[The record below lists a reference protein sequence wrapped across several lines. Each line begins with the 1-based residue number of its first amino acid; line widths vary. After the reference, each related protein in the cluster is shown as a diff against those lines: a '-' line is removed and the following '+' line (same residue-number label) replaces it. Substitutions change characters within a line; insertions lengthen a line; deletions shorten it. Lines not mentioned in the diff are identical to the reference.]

1 MKNVDISKALF
12 NCAGIL
18 SLFLVGVVFGV
29 AHTAPREALLFI
41 GDSVASVYQERHTL
55 TGVRPE
61 RFLQPAR
68 YDGEGVTVNE
78 VPGGDADLVLLS
90 GFFDGG
96 NELRLIRRDGGIVA
110 RWPVRFSELFPD
122 TGHLDQPPA
131 TDWNVDTHGA
141 LIEPDGSVVFNFEY
155 AGLVKLDRCG
165 RVAWTLPRIT
175 HHSVEFAATGG
186 FWVPGRRIH
195 QEGAASPFPP
205 FQTPFS
211 EDTLL
216 QVSAEGEVLRE
227 LSLLQ
232 IMYDN
237 GLEGLLTAS
246 GHSIYK
252 SMSWDREI
260 VHLNKIAELPAE
272 IADDFPMFE
281 AGDLAVSIRQLNL
294 VMVIDPD
301 DGKVKW
307 WRIGPWLRQHDPE
320 FRAGGRLVVF
330 NNNAYKTAYPVGDE
344 KTPVEFERGS
354 TVVEIDPASGAYAT
368 LYGQMAGQ
376 EMLTIVRGKV
386 ELTPLGGLL
395 VTEFEGGRVFESD
408 AAGRV
413 IWEYINRYDSEAVA
427 EITEARLYPQNYF
440 TVSSWS
446 CDEARQMTD
455 IGGSFAA
462 DFRNRAGY
470 SGLSDHPPVSAMLAP
485 GS

>member
-1 MKNVDISKALF
+1 MKNVDLAKALF

-18 SLFLVGVVFGV
+18 TLFLVGVVFGV
-29 AHTAPREALLFI
+29 AHTAPRDALRFI
-41 GDSVASVYQERHTL
+41 GDSVASVYQERSTL

-78 VPGGDADLVLLS
+78 VPGGDADMVLLS
-90 GFFDGG
+90 GFFEGN
-96 NELRLIRRDGGIVA
+96 NELRLIRRDGEIVA

-122 TGHLDQPPA
+122 SSHLERPPA

-175 HHSVEFAATGG
+175 HHSVEFAETGG
-186 FWVPGRRIH
+186 FWVPGRRVH

-246 GHSIYK
+246 GHTYYK
-252 SMSWDREI
+252 SMAWDREI

-272 IADDFPMFE
+272 IADDFPLFE

-301 DGKVKW
+301 DAKVKW
-307 WRIGPWLRQHDPE
+307 WRVGPWLRQHDPE
-320 FRAGGRLVVF
+320 FKAGGRLVVF
-330 NNNAYKTAYPVGDE
+330 NNNTYKTAYPVGDE
-344 KTPVEFERGS
+344 KTPVVFERGS
-354 TVVEIDPASGAYAT
+354 TVIEVDPASGAYET
-368 LYGQMAGQ
+368 LYGQRAGQ

-446 CDEARQMTD
+446 CEGPST
-455 IGGSFAA
+455 
-462 DFRNRAGY
+462 
-470 SGLSDHPPVSAMLAP
+470 
-485 GS
+485 